1 MNGPG
6 HLSVRQPRP
15 SSGSLRLPLGQC
27 QAVPGLKGMG
37 CSLQRPETVEEEGIE
52 GDENNE
58 AGDRVQNQAPG
69 TTMDTPS
76 SQA

>member
-1 MNGPG
+1 
-6 HLSVRQPRP
+6 
-15 SSGSLRLPLGQC
+15 
-27 QAVPGLKGMG
+27 MG
-37 CSLQRPETVEEEGIE
+37 CSLQRPETVEEEGVE

-69 TTMDTPS
+69 TTMDTSS